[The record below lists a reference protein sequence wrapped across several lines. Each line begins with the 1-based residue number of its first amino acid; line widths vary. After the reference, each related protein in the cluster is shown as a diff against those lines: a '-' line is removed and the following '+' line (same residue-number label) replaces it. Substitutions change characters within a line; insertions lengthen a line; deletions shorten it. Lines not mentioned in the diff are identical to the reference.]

1 MRRRWTALNKTGR
14 VPCER
19 SDVPQKGGLNE
30 GAQQKIIRLGIFAAG
45 ACRKRLR
52 PDMPTQET
60 SPSAPDALFFDL
72 GPAWYY
78 KASPS
83 PKPREPVYRKAT
95 PGEEDAVSKAQAVLA
110 NTAGKALALVS
121 GNEVV

>member
-1 MRRRWTALNKTGR
+1 MKERNRKSRALAFLLLALAG
-14 VPCER
+14 
-19 SDVPQKGGLNE
+19 SAY
-30 GAQQKIIRLGIFAAG
+30 AQIL
-45 ACRKRLR
+45 
-52 PDMPTQET
+52 PTQET
-60 SPSAPDALFFDL
+60 SPSAPDALFFDP